1 MCQLA
6 NALDNSDIP
15 YQWTI
20 FTNDT
25 NEERIKQLDS
35 PNVMYMPIRLDITP
49 YIADADYLVQLSSN
63 GEGFGYTP
71 CEALCLG
78 TPVIVTPVD
87 SFKEIGVKDGENGF
101 VLDFDMSNIDLDKIY
116 KSRLKFKY
124 EPPKDIY
131 GDLLEGKS
139 VYSYEEVK
147 TRLVQ
152 CIKTYSDY
160 ATLEIKTELDKPYVL
175 DKERAEYLQ
184 EKGYVKIL

>member
-63 GEGFGYTP
+63 
-71 CEALCLG
+71 
-78 TPVIVTPVD
+78 
-87 SFKEIGVKDGENGF
+87 
-101 VLDFDMSNIDLDKIY
+101 
-116 KSRLKFKY
+116 R
-124 EPPKDIY
+124 
-131 GDLLEGKS
+131 
-139 VYSYEEVK
+139 
-147 TRLVQ
+147 
-152 CIKTYSDY
+152 
-160 ATLEIKTELDKPYVL
+160 
-175 DKERAEYLQ
+175 
-184 EKGYVKIL
+184 